1 MKQNVP
7 EHAQG
12 WLGSKWLW
20 LFVVAVMYV
29 IFKLPGVG
37 EKSKV
42 RVTPHRFLQRI
53 CVRVPNLG
61 LGETGVLILT
71 GRTVAYTES
80 GRQGPT
86 SCVVLGNAGASPG
99 KGKSPTSAEGWD

>member
-1 MKQNVP
+1 MRTLTRFLCLLLCLTCAYALMFPSLRDKVSGPQGKVSCGEHLRMKQNVP

-29 IFKLPGVG
+29 IFKLPGVS

-42 RVTPHRFLQRI
+42 GKTP
-53 CVRVPNLG
+53 
-61 LGETGVLILT
+61 
-71 GRTVAYTES
+71 Y
-80 GRQGPT
+80 
-86 SCVVLGNAGASPG
+86 
-99 KGKSPTSAEGWD
+99 